1 MKRMFGVSA
10 VLAFCSLVFAQTVS
24 APPMKMGLWEIT
36 TVSKMKLNLPP
47 EVMAHLPGMGPQ
59 TFVSQVCMTPE
70 TWRDAYTKSQKNN
83 KDCQYTNLKQDASG
97 MSADVVCHSGKGT
110 STGHMQLTFVSMER
124 TQGTMHMEMTDGKN
138 PQPTIMDMT
147 FDSVFRGDDCKGL
160 APGAAKLVR

>member
-1 MKRMFGVSA
+1 
-10 VLAFCSLVFAQTVS
+10 
-24 APPMKMGLWEIT
+24 MKMGLWEIT
-36 TVSKMKLNLPP
+36 TTSKIKLNLPP
-47 EVMAHLPGMGPQ
+47 EVIAQLGGKSLPGMGPQ

-97 MSADVVCHSGKGT
+97 MSADVVCQSGKGT

-147 FDSVFRGDDCKGL
+147 FDSVFKGEDCKGL